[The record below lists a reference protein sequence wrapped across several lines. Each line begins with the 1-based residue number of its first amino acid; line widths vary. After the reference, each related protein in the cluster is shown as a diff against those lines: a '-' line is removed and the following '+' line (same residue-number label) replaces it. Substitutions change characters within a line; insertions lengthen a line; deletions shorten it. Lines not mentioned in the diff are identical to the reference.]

1 MIDKKE
7 EITYYTEKVKKNHL
21 WHSLEKKE
29 IFEIL
34 KTSHEGISHKEAA
47 KRLKIHGK
55 NEIKKISERSILK
68 IFLNQ
73 FKSVF
78 IIILLVASLFSL
90 IIKHYLDAILI
101 LIIVLTNAFIGF
113 FQEYKAEKII
123 SELKKLLV
131 PKVRVIRENKVEE
144 IPSDELVPGDVLI
157 ISEGDKITGDSRII
171 ESNNLLLNESV
182 LTGESFPQEKISELL
197 KEDLILTERRN
208 MVYSGTHV
216 VGGNGKG
223 IVITTGMNTEFGK
236 IAEEIQKIKE
246 EDSPLQKKI
255 NELSKIISIIVLG
268 ISFILVLFGIFQKRD
283 FFELILTSISLAI
296 SVIPEGLPAVISI
309 ILALTIKRMQ
319 KQKALVKK
327 LSSAETLGRTT
338 VICTDKTG
346 TLTEEKIS
354 VVKVYYD
361 NKEVDVDKNVL
372 LMNNKRLNL
381 GKEETIKKLI
391 ETGVLCNSAEEQ
403 IKDKEIK
410 VFGDPTEEALI
421 KFAYNFEIKKKELTE
436 KYPKIKEYAF
446 SSDRKMMSI
455 IRKVDNNFV
464 CYSKGAPDILLKR
477 CSKEMVDGKIRIINE
492 KRRKELIKEYQK
504 LSSEALRVLAFAF
517 KIVPKNFSQGYAENN
532 LIFLGFQ
539 GMIDKPREEI
549 KKTIEECK
557 KARIKIKM
565 ITGDSELTA
574 KAIAKMIGLDDNSIE
589 GKKLENLSDKEFSKI
604 VKEKTIF
611 ARINPEIKFRII
623 KSLKNEGEIVAVTGD
638 GVNDIL
644 AIKEADIG
652 IAMGIRGTEIT
663 REVSD
668 IVLLDDNFKS
678 IVQAVKEGRRSYEN
692 LKKSIKA
699 SLSANVGELFLVV
712 ITMLFNLPLPFLPL
726 SILWMNLITDSIPI
740 LSLGFEKEEKG
751 IMEKKPSDFNENIMS
766 KISSFIFISGIL
778 STFIAFLFFVVYYQT
793 DLDKSRALVFTSL
806 VFSEAFIILSCR
818 SEDKTMREIG
828 GLFSNKI
835 LIYSLLIMLLLQ
847 MTALYTPLSKILG
860 LTSISFFELLILFL
874 SSSSI
879 FIIFEISK
887 FLKRKK
893 MRKD

>member
-34 KTSHEGISHKEAA
+34 KTSHEGISHEEAA

-131 PKVRVIRENKVEE
+131 PKVRVIRENRIEE
-144 IPSDELVPGDVLI
+144 ISSDELVPGDVLI

-477 CSKEMVDGKIRIINE
+477 CSKEMVDGKIKVLNE

-517 KIVPKNFSQGYAENN
+517 KIVPKNFSQGYSENN

-549 KKTIEECK
+549 KKAIEECK
-557 KARIKIKM
+557 KAGIKIKM

-574 KAIAKMIGLDDNSIE
+574 KAIARMIGLDDNSIE
-589 GKKLENLSDKEFSKI
+589 GIKLENLSDKEFSKI
-604 VKEKTIF
+604 VEEKTIF
-611 ARINPEIKFRII
+611 ARITPEIKFRIV
-623 KSLKNEGEIVAVTGD
+623 KCLKNKGEIVAVTGD

-663 REVSD
+663 RDVSD
-668 IVLLDDNFKS
+668 IVLLDDNFKT

-699 SLSANVGELFLVV
+699 SLSANVGELFLLI
-712 ITMLFNLPLPFLPL
+712 ITMIFNLPLPFLPL

-766 KISSFIFISGIL
+766 KISSFVIISGIL
-778 STFIAFLFFVVYYQT
+778 STFIAFLFFIMCYGSN
-793 DLDKSRALVFTSL
+793 LDKARTLVLTSL
-806 VFSEAFIILSCR
+806 IFSEAFIILSCR
-818 SEDKTMREIG
+818 SDDKNIKEIKG
-828 GLFSNKI
+828 FFSNKI
-835 LIYSLLIMLLLQ
+835 LSYSLLIMFILQ
-847 MTALYTPLSKILG
+847 MISIYTPLSKLLG
-860 LTSISFFELLILFL
+860 LTSISIIELLILFL

-887 FLKRKK
+887 FLKKK
-893 MRKD
+893 KLNK

>member
-7 EITYYTEKVKKNHL
+7 EIAYSTEKVKKNHS
-21 WHSLEKKE
+21 WHNLEKKE

-34 KTSHEGISHKEAA
+34 KTSHEGISHEEAA
-47 KRLKIHGK
+47 RRLEIHGK
-55 NEIKKISERSILK
+55 NEIKKISEKSILR

-78 IIILLVASLFSL
+78 IIILLVASLFS
-90 IIKHYLDAILI
+90 IVIKHYLDAILI
-101 LIIVLTNAFIGF
+101 LIIVLINAFIGF

-123 SELKKLLV
+123 FELKKLLV
-131 PKVRVIRENKVEE
+131 PKVKVIRENKIEE
-144 IPSDELVPGDVLI
+144 ISSDELVPGDILI

-197 KEDLILTERRN
+197 KKDLILTERKN

-223 IVITTGMNTEFGK
+223 IVINTGMNTEFGK

-246 EDSPLQKKI
+246 EESPLQKKI
-255 NELSKIISIIVLG
+255 NELSKIISITVLG

-354 VVKVYYD
+354 VVKVYYN

-372 LMNNKRLNL
+372 LINNKKINFD
-381 GKEETIKKLI
+381 KEETLKKLI
-391 ETGVLCNSAEEQ
+391 ETGILCNSAEEQ
-403 IKDKEIK
+403 IKDKEMK

-421 KFAYNFEIKKKELTE
+421 RISYNFGIKKKELTE

-455 IRKVDNNFV
+455 IRKVNDNYV

-477 CSKEMVDGKIRIINE
+477 CSKEMINGKIKVLNE
-492 KRRKELIKEYQK
+492 KRRKELIREYQK

-517 KIVPKNFSQGYAENN
+517 KIVPKNFSQGYSENN

-549 KKTIEECK
+549 KKAIEECK
-557 KARIKIKM
+557 KAGIKIKM

-574 KAIAKMIGLDDNSIE
+574 KAIARMIGLDDNSID
-589 GKKLENLSDKEFSKI
+589 GIKLENLSDKEFSKI
-604 VKEKTIF
+604 VEEKTIF
-611 ARINPEIKFRII
+611 ARITPEIKFRII
-623 KSLKNEGEIVAVTGD
+623 KCLKNKEEIVAVTGD

-663 REVSD
+663 RDVSD
-668 IVLLDDNFKS
+668 IVLLDDNFKT
-678 IVQAVKEGRRSYEN
+678 IVQAIKEGRRSYEN

-699 SLSANVGELFLVV
+699 SLSANVGELFFLI
-712 ITMLFNLPLPFLPL
+712 ITMIFNLPLPFLPL
-726 SILWMNLITDSIPI
+726 SILWMNLITDSMPI

-751 IMEKKPSDFNENIMS
+751 IMEKKPSDFNENIMN
-766 KISSFIFISGIL
+766 KIFSFVIISGIL
-778 STFIAFLFFVVYYQT
+778 STLIAFLFFIMYYESN
-793 DLDKSRALVFTSL
+793 LDKARTLVLTSL
-806 VFSEAFIILSCR
+806 IFSEAFIILSCR
-818 SEDKTMREIG
+818 SDDKNIKEIKG
-828 GLFSNKI
+828 FFSNKI
-835 LIYSLLIMLLLQ
+835 LSYSLLIMFILQ
-847 MTALYTPLSKILG
+847 IIAVYTPLSKVLG
-860 LTSISFFELLILFL
+860 LTSISIIELLILFL

-887 FLKRKK
+887 FLKKK
-893 MRKD
+893 KLNK